1 MPATKRAPIY
11 LDPALHDALR
21 EKAAEAQTSISNLV
35 NAAVRQS
42 LDEDEED
49 AADHAIFE
57 QRKNE
62 PTIPFE
68 DVVADLKRR
77 GKL

>member
-11 LDPALHDALR
+11 LDPVLHDVLLA
-21 EKAAEAQTSISNLV
+21 KAAEAETSISDLV

-49 AADHAIFE
+49 AADLAIFE
-57 QRKNE
+57 QRRNE

-68 DVVADLKRR
+68 TVVSDLKRR

>member
-21 EKAAEAQTSISNLV
+21 EKAVEAQTSISNLV

-42 LDEDEED
+42 LDEDLED

-57 QRKNE
+57 ERRNE

-68 DVVADLKRR
+68 TVVADLKRR

>member
-1 MPATKRAPIY
+1 MPATKRATIY
-11 LDPALHDALR
+11 FEPTLHDALR
-21 EKAAEAQTSISNLV
+21 LKAAEEETSISDIV
-35 NAAVRQS
+35 NKAVRHS
-42 LDEDEED
+42 FDEDEED

-57 QRKNE
+57 QRRNE

-68 DVVADLKRR
+68 TVVSDLKRR